1 MRDSIARDALDA
13 GCLAEETKQLLREQ
27 AEREQHITGLC
38 EQLDTLA
45 QSEVAQMAAYC
56 AALLR
61 RRAEIS
67 TGTDGFDLEIVID
80 EEPVEKLG
88 TFETV
93 VAAQE
98 ALSALALGVEC
109 VVVE

>member
-67 TGTDGFDLEIVID
+67 TGTDGFDLEIVINGLAHQS
-80 EEPVEKLG
+80 LG

-93 VAAQE
+93 EAAQKVC
-98 ALSALALGVEC
+98 SALALGVEC